1 MGKPKMGGMQR
12 LPWKGTHL
20 GKASARSIIWH
31 LRDPRCSAV
40 ERIADHPMANM
51 CHMNAD
57 LMGAAGFEAAF
68 NVAAKRR
75 QTLY

>member
-1 MGKPKMGGMQR
+1 MLEPQHFGVQGLAIEGA
-12 LPWKGTHL
+12 HEF
-20 GKASARSIIWH
+20 AR
-31 LRDPRCSAV
+31 RRRQAGQAPAGRAAV
-40 ERIADHPMANM
+40 ERIADHPITNM

-75 QTLY
+75 QTL